1 MSRSKAS
8 RQKETQLKLRARQK
22 RLERQ
27 AAIRESAVRAS
38 GRLKM
43 SEVIEHLAEPLI
55 DDFGETPEDVERAI
69 LMTIAGW
76 NLSLF
81 PPEEREDKA
90 ADLVTK
96 FCGAAPEARHA
107 MQWIFDLVIERKQKY
122 YPNLRNAIV
131 DVRFDREPDDTVYFE
146 VAYTVEPAETP

>member
-8 RQKETQLKLRARQK
+8 RQKEMQLKQRARQK

-27 AAIRESAVRAS
+27 TAIRESAVRPS

-55 DDFGETPEDVERAI
+55 DDFGDTPEDVERVI
-69 LMTIAGW
+69 MMTIVGW

-81 PPEEREDKA
+81 PPEDREEHA
-90 ADLVTK
+90 ADL
-96 FCGAAPEARHA
+96 FQQFFGADPEARHA
-107 MQWIFDLVIERKQKY
+107 VQWVLDLVIERKQKY
-122 YPNLRNAIV
+122 YPNLRNLIV

-146 VAYTVEPAETP
+146 VAYEVEPFQSP